1 MKGRMNVTLQDIQLE
16 VAGVGLWVKVPG
28 EQGRGK

>member
-1 MKGRMNVTLQDIQLE
+1 MNVTLQDIQLE

-28 EQGRGK
+28 EQGCGK